1 MIIRIICMI
10 ISFMCSFSVT
20 AKEQGWGNHLVLNLV
35 GAVSM
40 YESTVPDIDGDEVD
54 DDAICFDVNLVDM
67 KNNHV
72 IGTATDCLSN
82 ITPTGTGLSL
92 VGTSFFHMP
101 QGTIIPRG
109 KTTVQP
115 ILVSTLKSRANHNLQ
130 FLSDWL

>member
-1 MIIRIICMI
+1 
-10 ISFMCSFSVT
+10 
-20 AKEQGWGNHLVLNLV
+20 
-35 GAVSM
+35 M

-101 QGTIIPRG
+101 QGTIITRG

-130 FLSDWL
+130 FLSD